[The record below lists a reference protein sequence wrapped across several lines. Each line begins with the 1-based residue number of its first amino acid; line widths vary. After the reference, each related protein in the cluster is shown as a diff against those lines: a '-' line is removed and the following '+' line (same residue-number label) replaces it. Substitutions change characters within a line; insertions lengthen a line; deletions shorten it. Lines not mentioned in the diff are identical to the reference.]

1 MTARFVGGIGLLG
14 KHGLTQAEAEVVG
27 VVPGDALGQRT
38 LVYTLRITLTD
49 GSTVDVESQLQNPT
63 AHYGPFTA
71 SIGEMLPVWYDPKK
85 PSNFKVDWKVMR
97 AKGAEYRADL
107 AAESARMAAEGAS
120 SNPKADLIR
129 LSILKA
135 KREGRIAEVERLT
148 AMLAE
153 LEGSSSESIP
163 Q

>member
-1 MTARFVGGIGLLG
+1 MFG
-14 KHGLTQAEAEVVG
+14 KHGRTQAEAEVLG
-27 VVPGDALGQRT
+27 VAPGDAFGQRT

-63 AHYGPFTA
+63 ANYGPFTA

-85 PSNFKVDWKVMR
+85 PSHFEVDWKALR

-107 AAESARMAAEGAS
+107 AAESARMVAEGGS

-135 KREGRIAEVERLT
+135 KREGRMAEVERLT
-148 AMLAE
+148 AMLAD
-153 LEGSSSESIP
+153 LEGTSS
-163 Q
+163 